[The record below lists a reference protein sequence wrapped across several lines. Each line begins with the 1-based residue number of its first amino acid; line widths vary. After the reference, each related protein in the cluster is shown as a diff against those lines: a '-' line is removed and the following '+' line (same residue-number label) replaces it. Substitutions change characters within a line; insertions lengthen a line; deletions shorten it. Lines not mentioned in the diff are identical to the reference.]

1 MWGGEQGLLRGQV
14 WEAEQVEHRG
24 KSLGPECKLGC
35 EVGRCVQK
43 ASWQMR
49 LVLRMKW
56 QVRCLLTS
64 AFLSRKLM
72 SRGSVGGLR
81 VQITN
86 MFFPPKHRTN

>member
-43 ASWQMR
+43 ASWQMW